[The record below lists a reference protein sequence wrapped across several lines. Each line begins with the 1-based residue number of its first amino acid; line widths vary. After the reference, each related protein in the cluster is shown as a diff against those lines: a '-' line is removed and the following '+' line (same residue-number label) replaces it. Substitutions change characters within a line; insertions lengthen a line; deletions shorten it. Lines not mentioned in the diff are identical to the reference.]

1 MRLSVSCA
9 RALTLLPRAS
19 VAPSWDV
26 DDPHAKEIEG
36 LFRNWTAL
44 WRAHRPILTSEASLH
59 IARPSLRALEA
70 TVHLDATRGAAE
82 VGFLSVYNPTPAALS
97 DTIAVSLY
105 YANLAPFSHVSVSQV
120 FPHAP
125 PGPPVKQTV
134 GANGG
139 GVYDVMVHVTVAGMG
154 YALYSFALLPA

>member
-1 MRLSVSCA
+1 MRVPSLCSLRLCHS
-9 RALTLLPRAS
+9 
-19 VAPSWDV
+19 SWDV

-125 PGPPVKQTV
+125 PGPPVEQTV

-154 YALYSFALLPA
+154 YALYSFALPPA